1 MPSDEVLVALINESV
16 TAKDRYRR
24 VAALVLLEVLRSG
37 RDVAAPVS
45 GTDIIIPAEDAVA
58 VADEIA
64 ELTSKYQL
72 GGPDP
77 AA

>member
-37 RDVAAPVS
+37 RDVAASVS
-45 GTDIIIPAEDAVA
+45 GTDIIPAEDAAA

>member
-16 TAKDRYRR
+16 TANDRRPR

-37 RDVAAPVS
+37 RAVAAPVS
-45 GTDIIIPAEDAVA
+45 GTDIIPAEDGVA

>member
-45 GTDIIIPAEDAVA
+45 GPDIIPAEDAVA